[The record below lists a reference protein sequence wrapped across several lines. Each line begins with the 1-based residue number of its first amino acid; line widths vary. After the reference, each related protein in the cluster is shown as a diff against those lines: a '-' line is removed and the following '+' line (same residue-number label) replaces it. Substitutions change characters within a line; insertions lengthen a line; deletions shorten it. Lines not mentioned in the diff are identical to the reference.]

1 MLILT
6 TLVDVYNLYVR
17 LFELHG
23 HRFVVLSYT
32 KTVENVNTCI
42 YIVARTQEIDCL
54 KLYKY
59 K

>member
-23 HRFVVLSYT
+23 HRLSHT
-32 KTVENVNTCI
+32 KTVENVNMCI
-42 YIVARTQEIDCL
+42 YIVARTRVN
-54 KLYKY
+54 
-59 K
+59 

>member
-6 TLVDVYNLYVR
+6 TLVDVYNQYVR

-23 HRFVVLSYT
+23 HRFAVFSHT

-42 YIVARTQEIDCL
+42 YIVASTQVNRLMKIQ
-54 KLYKY
+54 
-59 K
+59 